1 MLEDRLHNFD
11 DIVFSCFLP
20 DDWLNEFRM
29 PQHVLVYVYA
39 GFLIKRTFMIH
50 HTMRIVWWNPPLKPS
65 RKNCSTTSITHSA
78 PSATK
83 TMTAKPFFALCV
95 MRVSAC
101 TYYAAISRK
110 RKRRRVVLKFVSC
123 ISSSY
128 ISTRSWRY

>member
-50 HTMRIVWWNPPLKPS
+50 HTMRIVWWNPPPKPS
-65 RKNCSTTSITHSA
+65 RKNCSATSAIHSA
-78 PSATK
+78 SSATK
-83 TMTAKPFFALCV
+83 TFNSKHKPFYPYKLRSLFLLSSIVFRCRPYSPLRQTLQSIAMNC
-95 MRVSAC
+95 
-101 TYYAAISRK
+101 
-110 RKRRRVVLKFVSC
+110 RRFQYKSP
-123 ISSSY
+123 
-128 ISTRSWRY
+128 